1 MDCYS
6 DYAAVPVSFL
16 NSNQGMVAN
25 ATFLAAGASFF
36 IQSYT
41 NDGFQPEILEMV
53 VLFGLLAV
61 GELGR
66 QKGNL
71 SHWAHFLTL
80 SIVVRSEPV
89 LFGENWM
96 IPWGLFLYSLST
108 SYLMMS
114 KAKETGLYTDAFE
127 ASATTGGTMIL
138 AVVLSALERLE
149 LPLPTS
155 ITDSIGNF
163 NIALALAGLIT
174 YLIMYRFKET
184 ELDLGVIPH
193 LQTQEENRCFLCSIL
208 N

>member
-1 MDCYS
+1 MPIGLAGSLCIILPEAGLIPWIVTLIMLPYLLVFS
-6 DYAAVPVSFL
+6 TVTREW
-16 NSNQGMVAN
+16 VAN

-80 SIVVRSEPV
+80 SIVVLSEPV

-155 ITDSIGNF
+155 VTDSVGNF
-163 NIALALAGLIT
+163 NIALAFAGLILS
-174 YLIMYRFKET
+174 LIH
-184 ELDLGVIPH
+184 I
-193 LQTQEENRCFLCSIL
+193 
-208 N
+208 